1 MEVLCKIIVLFA
13 LLFSATTSE
22 PIQSSLSNELFD
34 AIVGD
39 LELPQF
45 GILNDLDQC
54 TANFTVRNVEIL
66 MNAGNKLR
74 QCGNVNQTQM
84 QSYLQQP
91 SSAGVRAAFQQQLAG
106 CSTRKCYT
114 DSVMNLFAGVR
125 PMLKQFWLTERCL
138 ELDDSWNTK
147 LELDDSWNTKL
158 ELDYSW
164 NTKLELDDSWLE

>member
-1 MEVLCKIIVLFA
+1 MEVLCKIFVLFA

-39 LELPQF
+39 LQLPQI
-45 GILNDLDQC
+45 GILSDLDQC
-54 TANFTVRNVEIL
+54 TANFQVRNVEIL

-74 QCGNVNQTQM
+74 QCANLDQTQL

-91 SSAGVRAAFQQQLAG
+91 SSDGVRAAFQQQLAG

-114 DSVMNLFAGVR
+114 DSVMNLFVGVR
-125 PMLKQFWLTERCL
+125 PMLKQFWLTERCVMYEISRTLHAL
-138 ELDDSWNTK
+138 ERSFGVLEYCIGSAFAPSWNSST
-147 LELDDSWNTKL
+147 
-158 ELDYSW
+158 
-164 NTKLELDDSWLE
+164 